1 MISRGI
7 LGILM
12 GCLLAITDVTAM
24 SIMKQISV
32 QSFSKMWMIIVTLI
46 YAAQPWF
53 FLTGMNYTGM
63 TVMNLSWDMISDIL
77 VTIVGLFYFR
87 EKLNGT
93 KMLAVGF
100 SLIAVFLFSYS
111 SDEK

>member
-1 MISRGI
+1 MVSRGM
-7 LGILM
+7 LGILI
-12 GCLLAITDVTAM
+12 GSLLATTDMTAM

-46 YAAQPWF
+46 YAAQPWL
-53 FLTGMNYTGM
+53 FLKGINYTGM
-63 TVMNLSWDMISDIL
+63 TVMNLSWDLTSDIL

-93 KMLAVGF
+93 KILAVGF
-100 SLIAVFLFSYS
+100 AMIAAFLFSIS
-111 SDEK
+111 N